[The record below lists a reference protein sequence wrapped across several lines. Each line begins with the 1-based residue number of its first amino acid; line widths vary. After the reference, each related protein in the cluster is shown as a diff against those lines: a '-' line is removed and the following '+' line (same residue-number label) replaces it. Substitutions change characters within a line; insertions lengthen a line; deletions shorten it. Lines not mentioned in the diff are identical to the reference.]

1 MDLTS
6 REIKPLH
13 IIIANNS
20 SETFMISRSGI
31 YISFYTKADLY
42 PVNSNYVFSKF
53 EYSKLKRAFFGF
65 GLLSWA
71 NAEDANKRMKAD
83 WYSKE
88 LKDEL
93 VLRKGRRAAGFVF
106 FETGD
111 RLSDKVLNIPVVN
124 LKSGTEKTLEI
135 KIE

>member
-1 MDLTS
+1 MGFRLAVIALFALVTVGCASYKPLHVNVRSIENYKNQVNHLGLKIAVDPFDTPQKAESAFYMDLTS

-31 YISFYTKADLY
+31 YTSSYTKADLH

-65 GLLSWA
+65 D
-71 NAEDANKRMKAD
+71 N
-83 WYSKE
+83 
-88 LKDEL
+88 
-93 VLRKGRRAAGFVF
+93 VLIFRK
-106 FETGD
+106 
-111 RLSDKVLNIPVVN
+111 
-124 LKSGTEKTLEI
+124 
-135 KIE
+135 